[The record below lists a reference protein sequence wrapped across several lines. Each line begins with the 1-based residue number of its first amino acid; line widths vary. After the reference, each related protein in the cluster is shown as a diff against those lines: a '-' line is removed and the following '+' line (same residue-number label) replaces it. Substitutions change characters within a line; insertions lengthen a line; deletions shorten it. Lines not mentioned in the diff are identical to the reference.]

1 MAEKE
6 ERIMIVA
13 DKPYYCN
20 SCNKVNNC
28 SKDCKG
34 YIEWFNRPDPIRHF
48 YSKSEAIERMEKALF
63 KVDNVLALDIEFEQ
77 LTKRKQ
83 LAYKVFAEAALNAL
97 LEAK

>member
-13 DKPYYCN
+13 DEPYYCN
-20 SCNKVNNC
+20 SCKKINNC

-48 YSKSEAIERMEKALF
+48 YSKSDAIERMTVAMCKFDCTDYERECE
-63 KVDNVLALDIEFEQ
+63 NCNEW
-77 LTKRKQ
+77 
-83 LAYKVFAEAALNAL
+83 
-97 LEAK
+97 

>member
-34 YIEWFNRPDPIRHF
+34 YIEWFNRPEPIRHF
-48 YSKSEAIERMEKALF
+48 YSRSEAIERMAKAIDKLG
-63 KVDNVLALDIEFEQ
+63 LDMDAIDS
-77 LTKRKQ
+77 
-83 LAYKVFAEAALNAL
+83 YICAESALNAL
-97 LEAK
+97 LEGK